1 MVTTVTGNSHY
12 GDDRHKDDLPRLY
25 AGHTGSMR
33 KWKLLVLM
41 YRVEKVQEV
50 GRAAINSGSLAILAA
65 IRRASSDVVAI
76 DDGFT
81 EWPSAGPARLPG
93 WRDPSR
99 CNAPVHAGDRR
110 RDYAPGHCSE

>member
-1 MVTTVTGNSHY
+1 MRPASPIAKTRG
-12 GDDRHKDDLPRLY
+12 RDLALKIPR
-25 AGHTGSMR
+25 SR
-33 KWKLLVLM
+33 PRRPSIKSLL
-41 YRVEKVQEV
+41 EK
-50 GRAAINSGSLAILAA
+50 RAAEQDRSFAIFAA

-81 EWPSAGPARLPG
+81 EWPSAGPGRLQPG

-110 RDYAPGHCSE
+110 RDYAPGHRSE

>member
-50 GRAAINSGSLAILAA
+50 GRAGWDHANPASEQDPLKA
-65 IRRASSDVVAI
+65 IR
-76 DDGFT
+76 
-81 EWPSAGPARLPG
+81 
-93 WRDPSR
+93 
-99 CNAPVHAGDRR
+99 
-110 RDYAPGHCSE
+110 